1 MEPEI
6 AVESE
11 KGESFF
17 GKIFSNKAYIY
28 AFIGILIAFVI
39 AFVVIAL
46 LVAAQFMKRKR
57 KPKKAEPKAEKT
69 GAKTC
74 DHNGEE
80 KKNQVIADK
89 KRIDELLKE
98 NENKEIA
105 KLEKT
110 EITTR
115 DDASVEDNTSLDEST
130 TDLDDE

>member
-17 GKIFSNKAYIY
+17 SKIFSNKAYIY

-39 AFVVIAL
+39 AFVVVAF
-46 LVAAQFMKRKR
+46 LVASQFMKRKR
-57 KPKKAEPKAEKT
+57 KPKPKAEAK
-69 GAKTC
+69 GESKTC
-74 DHNGEE
+74 DHNEE

-89 KRIDELLKE
+89 KRIDELLKN

-110 EITTR
+110 EITAK
-115 DDASVEDNTSLDEST
+115 DDASIEDSTSLDAST